1 MPDNEPG
8 LRERKKAKT
17 RLSIS
22 QIATKMFIERGFE
35 AVTVAEVAAAADC
48 PDNVTP
54 FNGDHTAGIQ
64 VLSTRTFGATT
75 GPLRSLAP

>member
-1 MPDNEPG
+1 MNNLILASLALVSG
-8 LRERKKAKT
+8 
-17 RLSIS
+17 
-22 QIATKMFIERGFE
+22 
-35 AVTVAEVAAAADC
+35 AVIWLGGYASLLNHRNASFALTPEVAAAADC